1 MQLDSGRG
9 GGAQHILEWGIFG
22 LIFRREAGVL
32 LLKDWQSQHIT
43 RTGERDKQVSEG
55 KTKKKNNNTRTV
67 VNDKFSPLG
76 ADLAYFPWHWPQFFS
91 TSFCLKVSLNL
102 QHHVSSILMT
112 T

>member
-55 KTKKKNNNTRTV
+55 KTKKKKPTIQEQ
-67 VNDKFSPLG
+67 L
-76 ADLAYFPWHWPQFFS
+76 
-91 TSFCLKVSLNL
+91 
-102 QHHVSSILMT
+102 
-112 T
+112 

>member
-43 RTGERDKQVSEG
+43 RRGEIETNKSVREKQ
-55 KTKKKNNNTRTV
+55 KNNNTRTV
-67 VNDKFSPLG
+67 VSDKFSPLG
-76 ADLAYFPWHWPQFFS
+76 ADLAYFPWHWPQYFS

>member
-43 RTGERDKQVSEG
+43 RRGEIETNKSAREKQN
-55 KTKKKNNNTRTV
+55 NNNTRTV
-67 VNDKFSPLG
+67 VSDKFSPLG
-76 ADLAYFPWHWPQFFS
+76 ADLAYFPWHWPQYFS

>member
-43 RTGERDKQVSEG
+43 RRGEIETNKSAREKQ
-55 KTKKKNNNTRTV
+55 KNNNTRTV
-67 VNDKFSPLG
+67 VSDTFSPLG
-76 ADLAYFPWHWPQFFS
+76 ADLAYFPWHWPQYFS

>member
-43 RTGERDKQVSEG
+43 RRGQRETSKSAREKT
-55 KTKKKNNNTRTV
+55 KTKKQYKNSCER
-67 VNDKFSPLG
+67 
-76 ADLAYFPWHWPQFFS
+76 Q
-91 TSFCLKVSLNL
+91 VS
-102 QHHVSSILMT
+102 H
-112 T
+112 